1 MAVQIGA
8 KPDSGFDNPI
18 GMLVDCH
25 RRIERFLQILCVVAE
40 RAHGRKLADGE
51 KMAVEDAL
59 RYFRTGGRRHTADE
73 EESLFPRLRAAEGAC
88 GLEELN
94 GLESDHDQADEMHAA
109 VDALYT
115 KWIATG
121 SLDSDDPLEMERLL
135 SSTRRLKLL
144 YEAHIKVEEG
154 SVFPRAAETLDKGT
168 IAEIGREFAERR
180 R

>member
-8 KPDSGFDNPI
+8 KPDSGFDNPL

-25 RRIERFLQILCVVAE
+25 RRIERFLQVLCGVAE
-40 RAHGRKLADGE
+40 RSHGRKLVDGE
-51 KMAVEDAL
+51 KTAVADAL

-73 EESLFPRLRAAEGAC
+73 EVSLFPRLRAVEGAV
-88 GLEELN
+88 GLDELN
-94 GLESDHDQADEMHAA
+94 ELESDHGQAEELHAT

-115 KWIATG
+115 RWIETG
-121 SLDSDDPLEMERLL
+121 SLDANDQELMMRT
-135 SSTRRLKLL
+135 TRQLQLL

-154 SVFPRAAETLDKGT
+154 IVFPRATEALDQRT
-168 IAEIGREFAERR
+168 IAEMGREFAERR

>member
-1 MAVQIGA
+1 MRCATSA
-8 KPDSGFDNPI
+8 P
-18 GMLVDCH
+18 
-25 RRIERFLQILCVVAE
+25 
-40 RAHGRKLADGE
+40 
-51 KMAVEDAL
+51 
-59 RYFRTGGRRHTADE
+59 
-73 EESLFPRLRAAEGAC
+73 
-88 GLEELN
+88 
-94 GLESDHDQADEMHAA
+94 

-121 SLDSDDPLEMERLL
+121 GLDSDDPLEMERLL